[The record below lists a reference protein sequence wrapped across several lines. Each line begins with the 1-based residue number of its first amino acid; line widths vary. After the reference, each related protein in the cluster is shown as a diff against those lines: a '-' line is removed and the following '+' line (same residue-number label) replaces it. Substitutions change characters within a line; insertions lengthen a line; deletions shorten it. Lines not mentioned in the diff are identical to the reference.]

1 MAFYSG
7 STPTLVASEN
17 GHMFPQFSSAP
28 ASPIQGQ
35 VYFDTNLK
43 KLYMWDGYIWGEVFE
58 PGRAYLY
65 RSIINT
71 GYVMAG
77 YQNSSPWKNVNRM
90 QHATDI
96 CSNLND
102 LLPTAGAYVG
112 GACSKTIGYVFG
124 ADSAWPGTNTAVSS
138 FTMTTE
144 TAGTAGTYTMLK
156 SRNCCAT
163 IFKETE
169 YAWIIGGGDTG
180 VDVLNLTTN
189 TMLANQSITSM
200 AGDSYQSGVSCLSDE
215 TKGFVWGDANHK
227 FTFSTSA
234 AVSIN
239 TSGAVT
245 GSGSQQKGI
254 NSKLHKGWNGNEG
267 SYNGGYNLKRWDLTT
282 ETSLG
287 TVVKPVGNSGEEN
300 FDMGQDHQYMMGCYD
315 GAQNNRGWKFSYT
328 TETGYELGTGSIRTG
343 VAGGSSGACA
353 WKGA

>member
-1 MAFYSG
+1 MAFFSG
-7 STPTLVASEN
+7 SGNTQVASEK
-17 GHMFPQFSSAP
+17 GISFPTFSTAP
-28 ASPIQGQ
+28 TSPITGQ
-35 VYFDTNLK
+35 AYFDTNLK
-43 KLYMWDGYIWGEVFE
+43 KLYMWDGYIWGEIFE
-58 PGRAYLY
+58 PERGFLY
-65 RSIINT
+65 RTIINT

-90 QHATDI
+90 SHTTDI
-96 CSNLND
+96 CTNLGD

-112 GACSKTIGYVFG
+112 GACSTTIGYVFG
-124 ADSAWPGTNTAVSS
+124 ADAAWPGTNTAVST

-144 TAGTAGTYTMLK
+144 TVGGSLTMLN

-163 IFKETE
+163 IWKETQ
-169 YAWIIGGGDTG
+169 YAWIIGGGATA

-200 AGDSYQSGVSCLSDE
+200 AGDSYQSGVSCISDE
-215 TKGFVWGDANHK
+215 TKGFVWGDQNHK
-227 FTFSTSA
+227 FTFSTGAS
-234 AVSIN
+234 VSIN
-239 TSGAVT
+239 TSGAIS

-254 NSKLHKGWNGNEG
+254 SSKIRKGWNGNEG

-328 TETGYELGTGSIRTG
+328 TETGYELGTGSVRTG